1 MSERRHGLWVMVIP
15 ESLDRLLSGMEPQV
29 WRGKA
34 GHYVGMLIGVKHAA
48 KNGAPMNQMHSPS
61 LPETM
66 TARLQSAW
74 GEDYERW
81 PCRNLSAR
89 RHHCF

>member
-1 MSERRHGLWVMVIP
+1 
-15 ESLDRLLSGMEPQV
+15 
-29 WRGKA
+29 
-34 GHYVGMLIGVKHAA
+34 MLIGVKHAA

-61 LPETM
+61 LPDTM